1 MLIVFIFELL
11 GIVKVDLFV
20 LSILYV
26 CVYVPLSKSINYN
39 GCSVQTTSM
48 TCLCFSSFSS

>member
-26 CVYVPLSKSINYN
+26 CVYVPLSKS
-39 GCSVQTTSM
+39 
-48 TCLCFSSFSS
+48 